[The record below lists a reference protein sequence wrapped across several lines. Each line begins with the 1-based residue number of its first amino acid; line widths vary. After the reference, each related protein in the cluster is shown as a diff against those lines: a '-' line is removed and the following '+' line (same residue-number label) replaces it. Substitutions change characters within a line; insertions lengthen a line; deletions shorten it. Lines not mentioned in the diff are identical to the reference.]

1 MNIEH
6 VSIIIWYDSE
16 FYVSLFLPDCLIS
29 YILGNSILLILTH
42 IFFYLWYREIMYLQ
56 IDYPVLA
63 SNGT

>member
-29 YILGNSILLILTH
+29 YI
-42 IFFYLWYREIMYLQ
+42 FYLWYREIMYLQ